1 MLKGLISI
9 PSTEL
14 RQPEREQATSRDL
27 GGGLTAED
35 RSPEAETSN
44 SFKNHSNLRLSQPH
58 RLEDM
63 VEGCVCVCVCA
74 CVRVRS
80 VDEKWNVDL
89 EQTTYLFKIHFLY
102 ENEVVD
108 PHEL

>member
-14 RQPEREQATSRDL
+14 RQPEWEQATSRDL

-58 RLEDM
+58 RLEDS
-63 VEGCVCVCVCA
+63 GGRVCVCVRVCVCTCA
-74 CVRVRS
+74 FC
-80 VDEKWNVDL
+80 K
-89 EQTTYLFKIHFLY
+89 
-102 ENEVVD
+102 
-108 PHEL
+108 